1 MKDQQPP
8 SPSPVKT
15 VLVDDQALLVS
26 AFSLLLGSQPG
37 LEVVGTATDG
47 AAALVLLRQLAQAG
61 AGADVVLMDIRMPVL
76 DGISATQA
84 MRADPLLA
92 WTPVLVLTTFE
103 EEALVLGALRAGAQG
118 FLLKDAQPQ
127 VLVAAVREVAAGG
140 HWLDPA
146 VTGTVLAQLG
156 EAATAAPAGAP
167 ASSPAASSA
176 PAAEPGGQVVQE
188 PLTGREQEVLAL
200 VCEGLPN
207 AEIGERL
214 HLAESTVK
222 THVKSLL
229 IKTGCTNRVE
239 LIVLAFRSGLV
250 PPA

>member
-76 DGISATQA
+76 DGISAIKA

-92 WTPVLVLTTFE
+92 CTPVLVLTTFE

-146 VTGTVLAQLG
+146 VTGTVLARLG
-156 EAATAAPAGAP
+156 EAATAAPAGGPHDRAP
-167 ASSPAASSA
+167 AGA

-229 IKTGCTNRVE
+229 VKTGCTNRVE